1 MDLPE
6 DSVAAAVVAVDVDAV
21 DPGDKVALADK
32 DKAARVDRAATTVD
46 AEDRVVSAAGDVAG
60 VSDRRS
66 VKIQAS
72 RSA

>member
-1 MDLPE
+1 M
-6 DSVAAAVVAVDVDAV
+6 AAAVVAVDVDAV
-21 DPGDKVALADK
+21 DPVDKVALADK
-32 DKAARVDRAATTVD
+32 DRAATTVD